1 MKDYGNAVKCK
12 FYGSL
17 HCGKL
22 NRAALLNSYI
32 IIDSS
37 DSLQQQI
44 AGNPIF
50 EDFLCLGVYVTYSS
64 ALRALLSQ
72 KPQIVLFHFDTL
84 IPLTLLLELYQ
95 YLQNLPY
102 IIGINAAESNAYAA
116 LKLGVSDY
124 LLTPLEP
131 EELHKS
137 FLKFKRIGRREDATP
152 KLCIKSSGDYQFI
165 PLEDMV
171 YLKADNNTTD
181 FHLQNG
187 KVISGFRTMKHY
199 ESQLPFYFF
208 RIHHSYVVNLHY
220 VSRIN
225 LSKNDC
231 YLNGNE
237 FKLPFSRTYRDKI
250 DIIIK
255 RIGL

>member
-1 MKDYGNAVKCK
+1 VLY
-12 FYGSL
+12 
-17 HCGKL
+17 
-22 NRAALLNSYI
+22 SYI

-37 DSLQQQI
+37 NDIQRHI
-44 AGNPIF
+44 AGNAF
-50 EDFLCLGVYVTYSS
+50 FDDFLCLGAYDSHAS
-64 ALRALLSQ
+64 ALKGILAQ
-72 KPQIVLFHFDTL
+72 KPQIVLFHFDTS

-95 YLQNLPY
+95 YLHDLPY
-102 IIGINAAESNAYAA
+102 IIGINADSSNAYHA

-124 LLTPLEP
+124 LLAPLDP
-131 EELHKS
+131 DELHKS
-137 FLKFKRIGRREDATP
+137 FLKFVRTSRQGESSS

-181 FHLQNG
+181 FYLQNG
-187 KVISGFRTMKHY
+187 KTVSGFKTMKYY
-199 ESQLPFYFF
+199 ENQLPFYFF
-208 RIHHSYVVNLHY
+208 RIHHSYIVNLHH

-231 YLNGNE
+231 YLHGNE
-237 FKLPFSRTYRDKI
+237 FRLPFSRTYKDKI
-250 DIIIK
+250 DIMIK

>member
-1 MKDYGNAVKCK
+1 M
-12 FYGSL
+12 
-17 HCGKL
+17 
-22 NRAALLNSYI
+22 
-32 IIDSS
+32 
-37 DSLQQQI
+37 
-44 AGNPIF
+44 
-50 EDFLCLGVYVTYSS
+50 
-64 ALRALLSQ
+64 Q
-72 KPQIVLFHFDTL
+72 KPQIVLFHFDAS
-84 IPLTLLLELYQ
+84 IPLSLVMELYQ

-102 IIGINAAESNAYAA
+102 FIAINAADSNAYAA
-116 LKLGVSDY
+116 LKMGVSDY
-124 LLTPLEP
+124 LLTPLDP

-137 FLKFKRIGRREDATP
+137 FLKFIRTSKRGESSP

-165 PLEDMV
+165 PLEDIV

-181 FHLQNG
+181 FYLHNG
-187 KVISGFRTMKHY
+187 KVISGFKTMKHY

-208 RIHHSYVVNLHY
+208 RIHHSYIVNLHY

-231 YLNGNE
+231 YLHGNE
-237 FKLPFSRTYRDKI
+237 FKLPFSRTYKDKI